1 MKDLLICLYIICTN
15 VLVYSESFLK
25 KEQQTI
31 VLISFD
37 GFRHDYIEK
46 YDLQNFKKLSQ
57 NGVKASE
64 LEPTFVTKTFPNH
77 FTIVTGLYEE
87 THGIVSNRMYDP
99 LYKEEF
105 DVSNTDPKWWNAT
118 TPIWIENEIKSR
130 HQVQIQDKY
139 KSATI
144 FWPGSEVRYN
154 NKYPY
159 FTFKKYNP
167 HYSFQARFDKIVEL
181 LLDDYPVNFM
191 AAYFE
196 EPDQTSHKY
205 GINSTQLKLK
215 LSSIDKLFGHFL
227 QKIQR
232 ANLYNKVII
241 VTFCMLHT
249 LYLSTRLLLF
259 YFNNFGCSAVT
270 ENRGN
275 TSTKWV
281 KTSVATTSFL
291 RIWSHLLEKSRLIQ
305 Q

>member
-1 MKDLLICLYIICTN
+1 MEDLVICLYIICTN

-87 THGIVSNRMYDP
+87 AHGIVSNRMYDP

-144 FWPGSEVRYN
+144 FWPGSEVQYN

-159 FTFKKYNP
+159 FTFKKYNQ

-181 LLDDYPVNFM
+181 LLDDYPVNFI

-215 LSSIDKLFGHFL
+215 LSSIDNLFGHFL
-227 QKIQR
+227 RKIQR

-241 VTFCMLHT
+241 ATFCMFHI
-249 LYLSTRLLLF
+249 LYISTRLLLF
-259 YFNNFGCSAVT
+259 YFNNFGYSAVT

-281 KTSVATTSFL
+281 KTLFL
-291 RIWSHLLEKSRLIQ
+291 RLVSCGFGHIYWRNSD
-305 Q
+305 